1 MVIGEDPPFGSEA
14 RDAFGLRTNGAGGVA
29 SSRFTK
35 KSSEIDL
42 CDKTRRRAR
51 GWRARENAGGPAL
64 PSMREKNKNLA
75 RM

>member
-1 MVIGEDPPFGSEA
+1 MVLTEYAEYAEYAEYTEYAEYADYAEYAEYIEYAEYGEDPPFGSEA

-42 CDKTRRRAR
+42 
-51 GWRARENAGGPAL
+51 
-64 PSMREKNKNLA
+64 
-75 RM
+75 

>member
-1 MVIGEDPPFGSEA
+1 MVLTEYAEYAEYAEYIEYAEYGEDPPFGSEA

-42 CDKTRRRAR
+42 
-51 GWRARENAGGPAL
+51 
-64 PSMREKNKNLA
+64 
-75 RM
+75 